1 MELSMCKT
9 NNHDLAAEVWHI
21 KEPQKLHR
29 RHDQNARD
37 LVGAQHDE
45 PEGPRDADNRVW
57 LRAAGRRS
65 GGLRA
70 GDIDAQRL
78 RLQDDVLASNVAYLC
93 NTREQHG
100 RFHFAGEMRVHVTDA
115 RSASDGRTPKDRTP
129 DCYRRRTD
137 CKRLEDIDAASNT
150 AIQNNRRT
158 TLDSVNRCPQH

>member
-1 MELSMCKT
+1 MCKT

-70 GDIDAQRL
+70 GDIDAPEATPSGRRARVQCRLPLQHQR
-78 RLQDDVLASNVAYLC
+78 AAWPIS
-93 NTREQHG
+93 
-100 RFHFAGEMRVHVTDA
+100 F
-115 RSASDGRTPKDRTP
+115 
-129 DCYRRRTD
+129 RR
-137 CKRLEDIDAASNT
+137 
-150 AIQNNRRT
+150 
-158 TLDSVNRCPQH
+158 